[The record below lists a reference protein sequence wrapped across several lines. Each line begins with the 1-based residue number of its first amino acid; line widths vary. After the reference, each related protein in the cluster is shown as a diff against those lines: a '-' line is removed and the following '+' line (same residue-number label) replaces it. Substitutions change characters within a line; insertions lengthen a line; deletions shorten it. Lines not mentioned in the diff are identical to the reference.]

1 MRLINAQT
9 LEFEEFFENAI
20 PKYAILS
27 HTWGQEEVSH
37 QQFFQPEPATKLKAG
52 YLKIEQTCKE
62 ARNRGLRYVWVDT
75 CCIDKTSSAELSEAI
90 NSMFRWYGAAEVC
103 FTYLVDVPPTSN
115 GLYTSF
121 EKSRWFTR
129 GWALQE
135 LLAPKAL
142 DFFASDWTFMATRNY
157 LANRIS
163 RITGID
169 EVYLTGS
176 PSPRQNDDLLRKA
189 NIAEKMSWAA
199 ERTTTRKEDIAYS
212 LLGIFGV
219 SMPLIYGEGSRAFLR
234 LQEEIAR
241 SAFDPT
247 LLAWNVQH
255 NGQPMLPEEAE
266 PYSRWLS
273 ALNFLTAMEH
283 PWSASFQP
291 LSQSPPTGYLAPGPE
306 HFLHCKNIEASKVV
320 LDWNLTS
327 RGLEITLPISEN
339 ERPYAIIPC
348 QLRNNPWNFLAVP
361 LKHHGSNVYSR
372 SIAPARWV
380 SYQTWHQWPNQ
391 RSLFMTKVPLRSG
404 SSNEFHR
411 ELWIKKLPETVRLL
425 HAYSTEACT
434 LRGTMIQAQS
444 TSRVYTNGLTRA
456 ALVLESKDKH
466 ESFAII
472 IAAFDPDS
480 LSFLSLFKH
489 YDELKCHFVRAPSHD
504 ILLSLLKSSLQPDT
518 MPNLIEFQGN
528 MLHTTV
534 ARSYHLDQTIF
545 EIDVQ
550 QLSPFASLIKRYKY
564 AGAVLGSCETL
575 VGNVLSIKTGIA
587 LFVFWLGRIIG
598 MLLLWLECSGHL
610 PRVLSMKIMVDNII
624 LLFGNWACKVVL
636 AYELVPL
643 QSCIAPESSAFYQ
656 RNRWALASFWGT
668 ALLIITSS
676 GIWNL
681 SLGLV
686 FLWHC
691 CWGVDKI
698 ETNTHSAVW
707 VLLGFGVPTFGTFYA
722 GLDLTMNEGCE
733 LIHTEITITGI
744 LRNGYLETFWKFWN
758 ILPLLTVY
766 FVLPGLKRET
776 RLF

>member
-1 MRLINAQT
+1 
-9 LEFEEFFENAI
+9 
-20 PKYAILS
+20 
-27 HTWGQEEVSH
+27 
-37 QQFFQPEPATKLKAG
+37 
-52 YLKIEQTCKE
+52 
-62 ARNRGLRYVWVDT
+62 
-75 CCIDKTSSAELSEAI
+75 
-90 NSMFRWYGAAEVC
+90 
-103 FTYLVDVPPTSN
+103 
-115 GLYTSF
+115 
-121 EKSRWFTR
+121 
-129 GWALQE
+129 
-135 LLAPKAL
+135 
-142 DFFASDWTFMATRNY
+142 
-157 LANRIS
+157 
-163 RITGID
+163 
-169 EVYLTGS
+169 
-176 PSPRQNDDLLRKA
+176 
-189 NIAEKMSWAA
+189 
-199 ERTTTRKEDIAYS
+199 
-212 LLGIFGV
+212 
-219 SMPLIYGEGSRAFLR
+219 
-234 LQEEIAR
+234 
-241 SAFDPT
+241 
-247 LLAWNVQH
+247 
-255 NGQPMLPEEAE
+255 
-266 PYSRWLS
+266 
-273 ALNFLTAMEH
+273 
-283 PWSASFQP
+283 
-291 LSQSPPTGYLAPGPE
+291 
-306 HFLHCKNIEASKVV
+306 
-320 LDWNLTS
+320 
-327 RGLEITLPISEN
+327 
-339 ERPYAIIPC
+339 
-348 QLRNNPWNFLAVP
+348 
-361 LKHHGSNVYSR
+361 
-372 SIAPARWV
+372 
-380 SYQTWHQWPNQ
+380 
-391 RSLFMTKVPLRSG
+391 MTKVPLRSG

-444 TSRVYTNGLTRA
+444 TSRVYTNGPTRA

-489 YDELKCHFVRAPSHD
+489 YDKLKCHFVRAPSHD
-504 ILLSLLKSSLQPDT
+504 ILLSLLKSSLQLDT

-564 AGAVLGSCETL
+564 AGVVLGSCETL

-733 LIHTEITITGI
+733 LMHTEITITGI
-744 LRNGYLETFWKFWN
+744 LRNGYLETVWKFWN